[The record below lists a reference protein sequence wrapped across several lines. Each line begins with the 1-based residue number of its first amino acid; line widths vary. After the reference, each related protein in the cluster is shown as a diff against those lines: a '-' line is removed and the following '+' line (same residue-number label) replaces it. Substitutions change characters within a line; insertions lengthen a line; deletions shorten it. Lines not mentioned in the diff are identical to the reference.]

1 MTSAMN
7 APTEFQA
14 RGWVLWLTWTYVVL
28 FGIGTL
34 FGVAA
39 LILGGKL
46 FGLEMRGPDQIT
58 VFWVLLQVPYIAF
71 AVGCVG
77 VLLRDR
83 DFGWAAVIAAWVIA
97 IVQGVQALLQLA
109 HLRLS
114 IPLGAFL
121 FVAYAIGMTRLL
133 RPAPARDS
141 RIGQGMI

>member
-1 MTSAMN
+1 MTSAVN
-7 APTEFQA
+7 APTEFHA
-14 RGWVLWLTWTYVVL
+14 RGWILWLTWIYLVL

-46 FGLEMRGPDQIT
+46 FGLEMSGPDQVT

-83 DFGWAAVIAAWVIA
+83 DFGWVTVIAAWVIT
-97 IVQGVQALLQLA
+97 IVQGVQTVLQLA

-114 IPLGAFL
+114 IPLSAFL
-121 FVAYAIGMTRLL
+121 FAAYAIGMTRLL
-133 RPAPARDS
+133 RPVPARDA

>member
-1 MTSAMN
+1 MTSALN
-7 APTEFQA
+7 APTEF
-14 RGWVLWLTWTYVVL
+14 RPRSWILWLTWIYVVL

-39 LILGGKL
+39 LMRGGTL

-71 AVGCVG
+71 AVACVG
-77 VLLRDR
+77 VLLKDR
-83 DFGWAAVIAAWVIA
+83 DFGWVAVIAAWVITV
-97 IVQGVQALLQLA
+97 VQSVQALLQLA

-121 FVAYAIGMTRLL
+121 FAAYAIGMTRLL
-133 RPAPARDS
+133 RPASGREP